1 MNLRR
6 RVFSIILIA
15 TAVMLVVLLGMTIF
29 LVYTNSA
36 EIDNRL
42 STENSTR
49 VVRVIQ
55 DELLKLDAIAVSWGY
70 WTEANNFVKTKNQE
84 FIDGNLSDEALSDA
98 GFQIVIYLDG
108 NRNVL
113 FSRYIDPQTGQGNP
127 VPTGLMQY
135 LFTNQSLF
143 QQKSLTDDISGIISL
158 SEGPFLVSSVK
169 TINNDY
175 SGPSNGYFIV
185 SKPLDQQ
192 TLSDVGLVTGLKVER
207 YVFNAANNPQDIL
220 KAKTA
225 LDSGA
230 PLYLSQ
236 LGGGDAA
243 VYIKYNDIQDQPAVI
258 LKITFPSTV
267 FSQTLNILRFLVPA
281 LLLIALGYGLTI
293 SRLMNRYV
301 VNPLTILDSDLENI
315 SQTSETGQRVQETGD
330 KEIRSLSISINDL
343 LSATEVSEADLKRS
357 LNQLQTIS
365 DINRSIS
372 GFLEPGKLLN
382 EVVELLRSRLD
393 LYYVGIFL
401 LDENKD
407 FAVLR
412 AGTGEAGEKMLAQGH
427 KLPVGGVSMIG
438 WSTAN
443 QKSRIALDVGKDAIR
458 FSNPLLPE
466 TRSELAIPIIS
477 RNVTIGALTLQ
488 SRRESAFNENDI
500 LAFQGIADSLSV
512 ALENAALYQSTQQ
525 NLDEIRA
532 LNRVYVQR
540 SWGLE
545 VQPDKTLN
553 YTYEEKGSQATDE
566 VTNVVQI
573 PLLLRDQILGDITL
587 EINRESIS
595 PEDHAVI
602 EAIADQTAQAL
613 ENVRLLQ
620 ETQDRAAREE
630 KINELVLKFTGAG
643 TIDEIMKIAVQEIGG
658 LSSVSEVTVHLTPEQ
673 KSFNSE
679 VIQDEPAPQETTE

>member
-70 WTEANNFVKTKNQE
+70 WTEANNFVKSKNQE

-553 YTYEEKGSQATDE
+553 YTYEEKGSQASDE

>member
-15 TAVMLVVLLGMTIF
+15 TAVMLVVLLGLTIL

-49 VVRVIQ
+49 VERVVQ
-55 DELLKLDAIAVSWGY
+55 DELTKLNANAVSWGY
-70 WTEANNFVKTKNQE
+70 WTEANNFVKTKDQE
-84 FIDGNLSDEALSDA
+84 FVDANLSDEALASA

-135 LFTNQSLF
+135 LFTNQALF
-143 QQKSLTDDISGIISL
+143 QQNEPTDDISGIISL
-158 SEGPFLVSSVK
+158 SEGPFLVSSIK
-169 TINNDY
+169 TLNGDL
-175 SGPSNGYFIV
+175 SGPSNGYLVV
-185 SKPLDQQ
+185 SKPLDEQ
-192 TLSDVGLVTGLKVER
+192 TLSDIGFVTGLKVER
-207 YVFNAANNPQDIL
+207 FVFNAANNPQDIL
-220 KAKTA
+220 KAKAA

-230 PLYLSQ
+230 PLYLTQ

-301 VNPLTILDSDLENI
+301 VNPLTILDSELENI
-315 SQTSETGQRVQETGD
+315 SHNSETGQRVQETGD
-330 KEIRSLSISINDL
+330 KEIQSLSISINDL
-343 LSATEVSEADLKRS
+343 LSFNESSEADLKRS
-357 LNQLQTIS
+357 LNQLLTIS

-372 GFLEPGKLLN
+372 GFLEPEKLLN
-382 EVVELLRSRLD
+382 EVVELLRSRLA

-401 LDENKD
+401 LDENKE

-427 KLPVGGVSMIG
+427 KLAVGGVSMIG

-458 FSNPLLPE
+458 FNNPLLPE

-477 RNVTIGALTLQ
+477 RNATVGALTLQ
-488 SRRESAFNENDI
+488 SIRESAFNENDI

-512 ALENAALYQSTQQ
+512 ALENTALYKSTQE

-540 SWGLE
+540 SWGLDA
-545 VQPDKTLN
+545 QQDKPLS
-553 YTYEEKGSQATDE
+553 YTYEEKGSKASDE
-566 VTNVVQI
+566 VTTVVQI
-573 PLLLRDQILGDITL
+573 PLRLRDQILGEITL
-587 EINRESIS
+587 EINRQSIS
-595 PEDHAVI
+595 TEDHAVI

-620 ETQDRAAREE
+620 ETQERAAREE

-673 KSFNSE
+673 KSFNNE
-679 VIQDEPAPQETTE
+679 IIQDEQVPQETTE

>member
-15 TAVMLVVLLGMTIF
+15 TAVMLVVLLGLTIL

-49 VVRVIQ
+49 VERVVQ
-55 DELLKLDAIAVSWGY
+55 DELSKLNANAKSWGY
-70 WTEANNFVKTKNQE
+70 WSEANNFVKTKDQE
-84 FIDGNLSDEALSDA
+84 FVDANLSDEALASA

-135 LFTNQSLF
+135 LFTNQALF
-143 QQKSLTDDISGIISL
+143 QQNVPTDDISGIISL
-158 SEGPFLVSSVK
+158 SEGPFLVSSIK
-169 TINNDY
+169 TLNGDL
-175 SGPSNGYFIV
+175 SGPSNGFLVV

-192 TLSDVGLVTGLKVER
+192 TLSDVGFVTGLKIER
-207 YVFNAANNPQDIL
+207 FAFNAANNPQDIL
-220 KAKTA
+220 TAKAA

-315 SQTSETGQRVQETGD
+315 SQTSEPGQRVQETGD

-343 LSATEVSEADLKRS
+343 LSASEVSAADLKRS
-357 LNQLQTIS
+357 FNQLQIIS

-382 EVVELLRSRLD
+382 EVVELLRSRLA

-401 LDENKD
+401 LDDNKE

-427 KLPVGGVSMIG
+427 KLSVGGVSMIG

-466 TRSELAIPIIS
+466 TRSELAIPVIS
-477 RNVTIGALTLQ
+477 RNVTVGALTLQ
-488 SRRESAFNENDI
+488 SSRESAFNENDI

-512 ALENAALYQSTQQ
+512 ALENAALYQSTQE

-553 YTYEEKGSQATDE
+553 YTYEEKGSEAKGE

-573 PLLLRDQILGDITL
+573 PLLLRDQILGEITL
-587 EINRESIS
+587 EINRDSIS
-595 PEDHAVI
+595 PEDQAVI

-630 KINELVLKFTGAG
+630 KINEFVLKFTGAG

-673 KSFNSE
+673 KSFNYE
-679 VIQDEPAPQETTE
+679 VNQIEPAPQETTE

>member
-15 TAVMLVVLLGMTIF
+15 TAVMLVVLLGLTIL

-49 VVRVIQ
+49 VERVVQ
-55 DELLKLDAIAVSWGY
+55 DELTKLNANAVSWGY
-70 WTEANNFVKTKNQE
+70 WTEANNFVKTKDQE
-84 FIDGNLSDEALSDA
+84 FVDANLSDEALASA

-135 LFTNQSLF
+135 LFTNQALF
-143 QQKSLTDDISGIISL
+143 QQNEPTDDISGIISL
-158 SEGPFLVSSVK
+158 SEGPFLVSSIK
-169 TINNDY
+169 TLNGDL
-175 SGPSNGYFIV
+175 SGPSNGYLVV
-185 SKPLDQQ
+185 SKPLDEQ
-192 TLSDVGLVTGLKVER
+192 TLSDIGFVTGLKVER
-207 YVFNAANNPQDIL
+207 FVFNAANNPQDIL
-220 KAKTA
+220 KAKAA

-230 PLYLSQ
+230 PLYLTQ

-301 VNPLTILDSDLENI
+301 VNPLTILDSELENI
-315 SQTSETGQRVQETGD
+315 SHNSETGQRVQETGD
-330 KEIRSLSISINDL
+330 KEIQSLSISINDL
-343 LSATEVSEADLKRS
+343 LSFNESSEADLKRS
-357 LNQLQTIS
+357 LNQLLTIS

-372 GFLEPGKLLN
+372 GFLEPEKLLN
-382 EVVELLRSRLD
+382 EVVELLRSRLA

-401 LDENKD
+401 LDENKE

-427 KLPVGGVSMIG
+427 KLAVGGISMIG

-458 FSNPLLPE
+458 FNNPLLPE

-477 RNVTIGALTLQ
+477 RNATVGALTLQ
-488 SRRESAFNENDI
+488 SIRESAFNENDI

-512 ALENAALYQSTQQ
+512 ALENTALYKSTQE

-540 SWGLE
+540 SWGLDA
-545 VQPDKTLN
+545 QQDKPLS
-553 YTYEEKGSQATDE
+553 YTYEEKGSKASDE
-566 VTNVVQI
+566 VTTVVQI
-573 PLLLRDQILGDITL
+573 PLRLRDQILGEITL
-587 EINRESIS
+587 EINRQSIS
-595 PEDHAVI
+595 TEDHAVI

-620 ETQDRAAREE
+620 ETQERAAREE

-673 KSFNSE
+673 KSFNNE
-679 VIQDEPAPQETTE
+679 IIQDEQVPQETTE

>member
-15 TAVMLVVLLGMTIF
+15 TAVMLVVLLGLTIL

-49 VVRVIQ
+49 VERVVQ
-55 DELLKLDAIAVSWGY
+55 DELTKLNANAVSWGY
-70 WTEANNFVKTKNQE
+70 WTEANNFVKTKDQE
-84 FIDGNLSDEALSDA
+84 FVDANLSDEALASA

-135 LFTNQSLF
+135 LFTNQALF
-143 QQKSLTDDISGIISL
+143 QQNEPTDDISGIISL
-158 SEGPFLVSSVK
+158 SEGPFLVSSIK
-169 TINNDY
+169 TLNGDL
-175 SGPSNGYFIV
+175 SGPSNGYLVV
-185 SKPLDQQ
+185 SKPLDEQ
-192 TLSDVGLVTGLKVER
+192 TLSDIGFVTGLKVER
-207 YVFNAANNPQDIL
+207 FVFNAANNPQDIL
-220 KAKTA
+220 KAKAA

-230 PLYLSQ
+230 PLYLTQ

-301 VNPLTILDSDLENI
+301 VNPLTILDSELENI
-315 SQTSETGQRVQETGD
+315 SHNSETGQRVQETGD
-330 KEIRSLSISINDL
+330 KEIQSLSISINDL
-343 LSATEVSEADLKRS
+343 LSFNESSEADLKRS
-357 LNQLQTIS
+357 LNQLLTIS

-372 GFLEPGKLLN
+372 GFLEPEKLLN
-382 EVVELLRSRLD
+382 EVVELLRSRLA

-401 LDENKD
+401 LDENKE

-427 KLPVGGVSMIG
+427 KLAVGGNSMIG

-458 FSNPLLPE
+458 FNNPLLPE

-477 RNVTIGALTLQ
+477 RNATVGALTLQ
-488 SRRESAFNENDI
+488 SIRESAFNENDI

-512 ALENAALYQSTQQ
+512 ALENTALYKSTQE

-540 SWGLE
+540 SWGLDA
-545 VQPDKTLN
+545 QQDKPLS
-553 YTYEEKGSQATDE
+553 YTYEEKGSKASDE
-566 VTNVVQI
+566 VTTVVQI
-573 PLLLRDQILGDITL
+573 PLRLRDQILGEITL
-587 EINRESIS
+587 EINRQSIS
-595 PEDHAVI
+595 TEDHAVI

-620 ETQDRAAREE
+620 ETQERAAREE

-673 KSFNSE
+673 KSFNNE
-679 VIQDEPAPQETTE
+679 IIQDEQVPQETTE